1 MRRSDRTDTPSRVT
15 TRRTER
21 AAPLA
26 PDWRADRRKLRVPVS
41 LNRKVEPGEDVTA
54 PYTFYADLAQ
64 EAPIP
69 ARGILSQTLSDERA
83 LEFLL
88 FAFAAGEQLSEHTS
102 ARPAINHILAGEG
115 ELTVGGD
122 AYPACPGTWL
132 RMAPEVKHSLVARP
146 PMQMALYLLPR

>member
-1 MRRSDRTDTPSRVT
+1 MTV
-15 TRRTER
+15 
-21 AAPLA
+21 
-26 PDWRADRRKLRVPVS
+26 
-41 LNRKVEPGEDVTA
+41 

-69 ARGILSQTLSDERA
+69 ARGILSQTLSNEGD

-102 ARPAINHILAGEG
+102 ARPAIIHIPAGEG

-122 AYPACPGTWL
+122 AHPARPGTWL
-132 RMAPEVKHSLVARP
+132 RMAAEVEHGLVART
-146 PMQMALYLLPR
+146 PMEMALYLLPR